1 MATKMTNS
9 GLTDDVL
16 KAMVGDIVAEL
27 QSSMIG
33 YHLRKCAEVEVMKC
47 TSKGSDS
54 KDVVTRLLATS
65 PWFKQ
70 LCNAVYH
77 RVQSYQTPPHRLASP
92 DHAKEP
98 ISYIR
103 RAQVYLL
110 CLVVRTLLKIITLNC
125 LLSTICDAVYQ
136 NQAYVARHR

>member
-1 MATKMTNS
+1 MATKTTSN
-9 GLTDDVL
+9 GLTDEL
-16 KAMVGDIVAEL
+16 LNAMVADIVADL

-33 YHLRKCAEVEVMKC
+33 YHLRRSAEVEVMKC

-54 KDVVTRLLATS
+54 KDVVTRLLASS

-70 LCNAVYH
+70 LCNAVYLH
-77 RVQSYQTPPHRLASP
+77 VQNYQAPPHRLAAP

-103 RAQVYLL
+103 RAQVIVCHKCRPTYSH
-110 CLVVRTLLKIITLNC
+110 VFMF
-125 LLSTICDAVYQ
+125 
-136 NQAYVARHR
+136 

>member
-1 MATKMTNS
+1 MATKATNS
-9 GLTDDVL
+9 LTDEVL
-16 KAMVGDIVAEL
+16 KAMVTDIVAEL

-77 RVQSYQTPPHRLASP
+77 RVESYQAPPHRLAGP

-98 ISYIR
+98 VSYIR

-110 CLVVRTLLKIITLNC
+110 HLIIYN
-125 LLSTICDAVYQ
+125 
-136 NQAYVARHR
+136 

>member
-1 MATKMTNS
+1 MATKTTNV
-9 GLTDDVL
+9 GLTDEL
-16 KAMVGDIVAEL
+16 LNAMVTDIVAEL

-33 YHLRKCAEVEVMKC
+33 YHLRKSAEVEVMKC
-47 TSKGSDS
+47 TGKGSDS
-54 KDVVTRLLATS
+54 KDVVTHLLATS

-77 RVQSYQTPPHRLASP
+77 RVQNYRLPPHRLASP

-103 RAQVYLL
+103 RAQVLFIYSY
-110 CLVVRTLLKIITLNC
+110 IM
-125 LLSTICDAVYQ
+125 
-136 NQAYVARHR
+136 

>member
-1 MATKMTNS
+1 MASKTTNN
-9 GLTDDVL
+9 GLTDDL
-16 KAMVGDIVAEL
+16 LNAMVADIVAEL

-33 YHLRKCAEVEVMKC
+33 FHLRKCAEVEVMKS
-47 TSKGSDS
+47 TGKGSDS
-54 KDVVTRLLATS
+54 KDAVTRLLATS

-77 RVQSYQTPPHRLASP
+77 HVQNYRAPSHRLAAP

-103 RAQVYLL
+103 RAQVY
-110 CLVVRTLLKIITLNC
+110 CITCILVCFQFWL
-125 LLSTICDAVYQ
+125 
-136 NQAYVARHR
+136 

>member
-9 GLTDDVL
+9 GLTDEL
-16 KAMVGDIVAEL
+16 LNAMVADIVADL
-27 QSSMIG
+27 QSSMTG
-33 YHLRKCAEVEVMKC
+33 FHLRKCAEVEVMKC

-77 RVQSYQTPPHRLASP
+77 RVQSYQAPPHHLAAP

-98 ISYIR
+98 VSYIR
-103 RAQVYLL
+103 RAQV
-110 CLVVRTLLKIITLNC
+110 CLSHMWSILENC
-125 LLSTICDAVYQ
+125 VLFGG
-136 NQAYVARHR
+136 

>member
-1 MATKMTNS
+1 MATSTYT
-9 GLTDDVL
+9 GLTDEQL
-16 KAMVGDIVAEL
+16 NAMVADIVSDL
-27 QSSMIG
+27 QSSMVG
-33 YHLRKCAEVEVMKC
+33 YHLRRSAEVEVMKC

-54 KDVVTRLLATS
+54 KDVVIQLLAES

-77 RVQSYQTPPHRLASP
+77 HVQNYKMPPHRLAAP

-103 RAQVYLL
+103 RAQV
-110 CLVVRTLLKIITLNC
+110 CLFKGSSNLFQVLN
-125 LLSTICDAVYQ
+125 
-136 NQAYVARHR
+136 H